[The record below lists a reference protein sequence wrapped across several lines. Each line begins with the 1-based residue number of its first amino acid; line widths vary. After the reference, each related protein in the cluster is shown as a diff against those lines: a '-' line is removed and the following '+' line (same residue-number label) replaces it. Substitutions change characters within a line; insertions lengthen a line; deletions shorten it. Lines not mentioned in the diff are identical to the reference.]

1 MAWCFPLSQL
11 LADLFTPL
19 PGMALDQLKAFILAM
34 QEDEGLKQD
43 VLAASTADDVAK
55 IGLKL
60 GFEFSGDELLRFN
73 GKKVGTVT
81 VVKPDH
87 PGEYH

>member
-1 MAWCFPLSQL
+1 
-11 LADLFTPL
+11 
-19 PGMALDQLKAFILAM
+19 M
-34 QEDEGLKQD
+34 QDNEELKQR
-43 VLAASTADDVAK
+43 VLWPQQPTMSQNWLT
-55 IGLKL
+55 L

-73 GKKVGTVT
+73 GKKVGKVT

>member
-1 MAWCFPLSQL
+1 
-11 LADLFTPL
+11 
-19 PGMALDQLKAFILAM
+19 MALDQLKAFILKM
-34 QEDEGLKQD
+34 QEDDALKQS

-55 IGLKL
+55 ITMSL

-73 GKKVGTVT
+73 GKKVGKVT

>member
-1 MAWCFPLSQL
+1 
-11 LADLFTPL
+11 
-19 PGMALDQLKAFILAM
+19 MALDQLKAFILKM
-34 QEDEGLKQD
+34 QADDALKQA

-55 IGLKL
+55 IAAGL

-73 GKKVGTVT
+73 GQKVGTVT